1 MMSLTRVGLDFIMDA
16 LSAERRISYMESV
29 EVDPELPESAP

>member
-1 MMSLTRVGLDFIMDA
+1 MILLTRVGLELIMAA

-29 EVDPELPESAP
+29 EVDPELPVRAL